1 MKKKIAMLLALCM
14 IFAMCV
20 CGNTA
25 LAAEPELDISERT
38 IRFST
43 TSAEGNP
50 VVDAMHVFADLV
62 AEATEGKIT
71 VELYPGSQLG
81 NASETM
87 KNVQLGVLDMTI
99 ASAQS
104 LATAGATD
112 LTALSLP
119 FIFRDNKHII
129 DVLQGDIGKAMLAQI
144 GETGTKCV
152 GIGFWEPGSRN
163 FYSKVPITCIDDIKG
178 MKIRCQQLDIDTD
191 MVKALGASPTPI
203 AAGEVYS
210 SLQTGVVDGADQPI
224 SGIYSQMYYEVC
236 KNVTLDGH
244 TAPPV
249 VAIYSEILWK
259 QLSADEQNIIQ
270 TAWDEAV
277 ANNLDRIN
285 GDEADLIA
293 KLEAEGVTFHTLT
306 DREKWVEAMQP
317 VFDTYAKDCMEVV
330 EAIQALN

>member
-1 MKKKIAMLLALCM
+1 MKKAIAMLLSLCM
-14 IFAMCV
+14 IFAICF
-20 CGNTA
+20 CGKTV
-25 LAAEPELDISERT
+25 LAETPLEVSERT
-38 IRFST
+38 IHFST

-62 AEATEGKIT
+62 SKATDGKIT
-71 VELYPGSQLG
+71 VEIYPSSQLG

-87 KNVQLGVLDMTI
+87 KNVQLGVLEMTI
-99 ASAQS
+99 ASCQS
-104 LATAGATD
+104 LANAGATD

-119 FIFRDNKHII
+119 FIFRDNEHII
-129 DVLQGDIGKAMLAQI
+129 KVLQGDIGKAMLTQI
-144 GETGTKCV
+144 SETDTKCV

-163 FYSKVPITCIDDIKG
+163 FYSKNPITCIDDIKG

-210 SLQTGVVDGADQPI
+210 ALQTGVVDGADQPI
-224 SGIYSQMYYEVC
+224 SGIYSQKYYEVC
-236 KNVTLDGH
+236 KNVTLDAH

-277 ANNLDRIN
+277 SGNLDRIN
-285 GDEADLIA
+285 GDEAVLITN
-293 KLEAEGVTFHTLT
+293 LEAEGVTFHTLT

-317 VFDTYAKDCMEVV
+317 VFETYAKGCMDVV
-330 EAIQALN
+330 EAIQALQ

>member
-1 MKKKIAMLLALCM
+1 MKKTIAMLLSLCM
-14 IFAMCV
+14 IIAICL
-20 CGNTA
+20 CGSTV
-25 LAAEPELDISERT
+25 LAEAPLEISERT
-38 IRFST
+38 IHFST

-50 VVDAMHVFADLV
+50 VVDAMHTFAELV
-62 AEATEGKIT
+62 SEATDGKIT
-71 VELYPGSQLG
+71 VEIYPSSQLG

-87 KNVQLGVLDMTI
+87 KNVQLGVLEMTI

-119 FIFRDNKHII
+119 FIFRDNEHII
-129 DVLQGDIGKAMLAQI
+129 KVLQGDIGKAMLAQI
-144 GETGTKCV
+144 SEADTKCV

-163 FYSKVPITCIDDIKG
+163 FYSKNPITCIDDIKG

-210 SLQTGVVDGADQPI
+210 ALQTGVVDGADQPI
-224 SGIYSQMYYEVC
+224 SGIYSQKYYEVC
-236 KNVTLDGH
+236 KNVTLDAH

-277 ANNLDRIN
+277 SNNLDRIN
-285 GDEADLIA
+285 GDEAELIA
-293 KLEAEGVTFHTLT
+293 NLEAEGVTFHTLT

-317 VFDTYAKDCMEVV
+317 VFETYAKGCMDVV
-330 EAIQALN
+330 EAIQALQ